1 MCLIVDIKFLLLFF
15 SLFFFIFLFFIFY
28 IAWFLKNVEK
38 GISFLNLY
46 FDLNFLHLFKG
57 ALKNM
62 FNFQNFLF

>member
-1 MCLIVDIKFLLLFF
+1 MYLSVYVFNCWYKVP
-15 SLFFFIFLFFIFY
+15 SFLFLFLY
-28 IAWFLKNVEK
+28 IAWSLENVEK

>member
-1 MCLIVDIKFLLLFF
+1 MCLIVDIKFLFF
-15 SLFFFIFLFFIFY
+15 FFFIY
-28 IAWFLKNVEK
+28 IAWSLENVEK